1 LNKFN
6 KLQNSA
12 LLKILGAFK
21 NSPVSA
27 MEIEAALPPTKVRF
41 EKLCKNY
48 ALRILQMQDS
58 HSVKQRVTSLSSF
71 FDEMNLT
78 ELNSTSHCQ
87 LADWNQQLSYSESES
102 EPEYWAQRLRK
113 KKETKLKKQ
122 RKLSS
127 QLFKLCSLLKS
138 CFTDSSQHV
147 ESFNSKWNSPWKQS
161 SMNIQID
168 SSDKIIAA
176 ENHRKLVLA
185 LQQNHSENI
194 LIYSDDSKQIN
205 CAGAEAYISS
215 SIDRQQSCYWHLN
228 STVEAFDTELFAMF
242 KSLQQ
247 AKAHVNSLTKNIW
260 IFSDNQAAIQR
271 ISNSSCSSDQEISY
285 KMQCEA
291 ESLLSQNIQL
301 HICWV
306 PSHVDIYDNEQA
318 DKAAKI
324 AAAAV
329 STGFGDNIIDCSSES
344 SISLTYLKSQVKK
357 SLLKS

>member
-1 LNKFN
+1 
-6 KLQNSA
+6 
-12 LLKILGAFK
+12 
-21 NSPVSA
+21 
-27 MEIEAALPPTKVRF
+27 
-41 EKLCKNY
+41 
-48 ALRILQMQDS
+48 
-58 HSVKQRVTSLSSF
+58 
-71 FDEMNLT
+71 
-78 ELNSTSHCQ
+78 
-87 LADWNQQLSYSESES
+87 
-102 EPEYWAQRLRK
+102 
-113 KKETKLKKQ
+113 
-122 RKLSS
+122 
-127 QLFKLCSLLKS
+127 
-138 CFTDSSQHV
+138 
-147 ESFNSKWNSPWKQS
+147 
-161 SMNIQID
+161 MNIQID

-194 LIYSDDSKQIN
+194 LIYSDGSKQIN
-205 CAGAEAYISS
+205 CAGAGAYISS

-271 ISNSSCSSDQEISY
+271 ISNSSCSSGQEISY

-301 HICWV
+301 HICWI
-306 PSHVDIYDNEQA
+306 PSHVDIYGNEQA

-329 STGFGDNIIDCSSES
+329 STGFDDNIIDCSSES

-357 SLLKS
+357 SLLKSWYNHYNSVKTNKGATYQNLNIQPAWKSLNLQLKTSRIVWSSYIQLKLGHGHFKSYLKRLSDYNSDKCDCNNSYVQSPAHLLTSCSKYQAEYSKIKEKLSVTDNLSLKLLFTTREEICAVFNFLKETKIARRNWLSD